1 MCYDD
6 ASCAA
11 QPPAFTSSATAARG
25 VFLGG
30 IFATGSSLKNIQFGD
45 ANVVWVSYCT
55 SDAWAGDV
63 GPTAAAL
70 SNATAPGAWAGFSG
84 GFRGQR
90 ILRATLQ
97 TMQKSLTFGSAD
109 NTQLL
114 LGGCTPGVVR
124 SGAAA
129 QRAALRR
136 GRVVRGACGCVTRR
150 RADAL
155 RACAGVQPGHCGGH
169 ADRPGHQDK
178 CARRQRSAAVLA
190 TRFFLS
196 PVR

>member
-11 QPPAFTSSATAARG
+11 QPPAFTSSATAARS

-70 SNATAPGAWAGFSG
+70 SNATAAPGAWAGFSG

-124 SGAAA
+124 SGRSAAA
-129 QRAALRR
+129 WARARRVREYVTQRL
-136 GRVVRGACGCVTRR
+136 
-150 RADAL
+150 ADAL
-155 RACAGVQPGHCGGH
+155 ARAQVYNLDIVAATLIDLGIKTSAHWQRRCANGV
-169 ADRPGHQDK
+169 
-178 CARRQRSAAVLA
+178 CAALFS
-190 TRFFLS
+190 FLRAS
-196 PVR
+196 VR